1 VRPTRPI
8 RHLLA
13 LFTFAAL
20 PVVPVAGLRA
30 QSLTAPPAD
39 TGKTKADTAKADSAK
54 VAPDSARGADLFGQ
68 KTDLGLQMH
77 GRLESKYNRTRN
89 ERCIASQFFTTSSLC
104 NGSFQPNF
112 DFQFDVKTGGTV
124 ADRVHVNVDYDSK
137 REFDAS
143 NSISL
148 YYEGK
153 KKDWLQRVDVGN
165 VAFDVPATR
174 YITSGIPQGNYGV
187 QAIAQFGRMK
197 VRAIAAQQ
205 KGNVQRDRVFNVGT
219 RTQQSVNRDIEDYQI
234 EARRFFFTIDPRR
247 LGGYPNV
254 DILNGVQM
262 RQLAATLPDSVRPT
276 RIALYR
282 LLIGGQP
289 PNPNG
294 PQFRLIGDPG
304 SRRGQVYELLR
315 ENVDYYADPSQLWI
329 ALARPLSLLNERL
342 VVAYTVRIGGRDTTV
357 VTSGGTPD
365 IQFNGSRDQWA
376 SLLWD
381 PNVRPGDPAFNRE
394 IRSVY
399 RIGGEDTRRET
410 VAISVLTGASFDQE
424 RPVGG
429 LAQTFLQLYGLAQS
443 GNPSTFDV
451 NNRLWPRPGDPIF
464 TLGGSANTRVIRDQY
479 LVFPSLQPFAR
490 GGLAQPVSNPS
501 NDAIYNSPNEYLYSP
516 QHPQTVYHIR
526 VKYES
531 DGGGEGNGISLG
543 TNQLRPFSER
553 LTLENGQVLKRDL
566 DYTIDYDVGRVT
578 FLHSDTLFAQ
588 PRNVV
593 ARFEEQPAFV
603 STPTN
608 ILGLATTMPFKNGDL
623 NFVAISQS
631 QRSTSTRPL
640 LGYESQSALVAGLN
654 GSFSFD
660 AAPLSRLLARLPGAD
675 PKAPSRLRIDG
686 EVATSRP
693 QIGGG
698 GQAYLESFEGDG
710 GVNLLLQDPNW
721 YLSSQPALGSR
732 LASRIGGGATLDL
745 TRAST
750 MAWQTNGLNAIGEA
764 TTFTLQQIDPLT
776 TLAGSGLTQP
786 EQVLW
791 MTLYPLNI
799 GGAYNDVR
807 KKYQW
812 NVNGTPT
819 GRRWRSIRQVLGSGG
834 AVGVDLTRTQNIV
847 FWALIDTTAT
857 RRKRNPTFVVDV
869 GDVSENTVAAGPTQ
883 LIVTRNGGLVDS
895 IYSGKAFY
903 GRDTLQSERDAFSR
917 AFNQEKN
924 DIGLPGDVVPRLL
937 YATPD
942 SAGTLANFK
951 TCSSGNT
958 RLARLGDTRTNCTVN
973 NGRLDEWDID
983 GDNVLNFDS
992 SQREQERLLRY
1003 VVDLS
1008 DPRSYVRIGGCQHSP
1023 ADTSVAS
1030 PRQCW
1035 VQVKIP
1041 FGTALDTINGGPN
1054 IRRVRS
1060 LRMTM
1065 VSGEGMPD
1073 NEFSQVP
1080 IARFS
1085 LSGAPWT
1092 KRSDRVIAGIGGD
1105 RTSIGLVTA
1114 SSIGTADKDSLSGLI
1129 YDSPPGVI
1137 DQTDQ
1142 KLSGLQAQR
1151 IVINER
1157 SMRLTATTLAKYE
1170 RAEAYYRFPEGPKN
1184 FLQYKELR
1192 AWAKGRGSGWGRF
1205 GELNFY
1211 VKIGRDANNF
1221 YAYRTPVNSGNGQAN
1236 WLPEVRVDFEK
1247 LQALRARLQN
1257 AYLQNRT
1264 DSLSCTG
1271 ADSALIAK
1279 SALPVGQ
1286 FSRRYAACAD
1296 GYMVYSVDP
1305 GVSAPN
1311 LASVQELS
1319 VGIVRV
1325 DSTSLSATRIVPG
1338 DTLEVWVDDIRLANI
1353 TNTAGYAGQMGVN
1366 LAAGDVGTLRMNF
1379 SHRDPNFRQLGEV
1392 PTYVADNTLDVSSV
1406 VRLEKFA
1413 PQLGL
1418 SMPLTVSHSTT
1429 ANTPLLLQ
1437 NSDLRGDGI
1446 QGLRKPSS
1454 AATSVALTVRRIKP
1468 LEGGWIAPIVN
1479 NLIATTSIN
1488 SATSTSSYSN
1498 GRTNLF
1504 TAGLDYSVGGD
1515 GAKRPMPGWWTRRLN
1530 NLPGWLS
1537 GIEFVQALRDAEFRA
1552 RPAAFRLSS
1561 NYAKGDDRR
1570 ANFSNLAASP
1580 TDTARIVN
1588 GLTSFWRNSTALELR
1603 PFDALSAR
1611 FEFSSLRDLRHYGDS
1626 TATGVVATGER
1637 SRVLGFDTG
1646 LERERVLTTSYAF
1659 APQFRGWLKPRFD
1672 FSSSYA
1678 LQRDPN
1684 ARQLLRLDDTTGA
1697 FRLPRRVNAVQSLNA
1712 GAQIDLARVSGQWIS
1727 DSTRLRQIGNTLLP
1741 VDISFS
1747 RTLSSAFDGTPYTP
1761 GFGLQ
1766 FGLNDVG
1773 GFLRDHGILATTAGS
1788 TQQVSLSTGLR
1799 LPYGMTLT
1807 ARTQRVATRNWIGG
1821 ANTTASIIDGE
1832 QITLPN
1838 LILRTSFRPKLI
1850 GEIVSSINASAS
1862 LLVTRQRSAA
1872 PSLSSTFNNDIRTS
1886 HVLSYPL
1893 STSIVWNDKGGLTTS
1908 FSVAQTFRVDSLP
1921 GTVADSKQR
1930 EYSAD
1935 ASRAFKL
1942 PAAWEMRSDLRARI
1956 GWQQQNAQSFVRN
1969 GFAAGA
1975 GSRLADNGRQSITL
1989 NGDTDIADNLTFSL
2003 QSARIVTFDNNL
2015 NRRISQIVL
2024 SAVLQISFFA
2034 GELR

>member
-1 VRPTRPI
+1 MRPIRSI

-20 PVVPVAGLRA
+20 PAVPVTGLRA
-30 QSLTAPPAD
+30 QRPVPPPAD
-39 TGKTKADTAKADSAK
+39 TGKARADSGKAPADTSK
-54 VAPDSARGADLFGQ
+54 GADLFGQ

-104 NGSFQPNF
+104 NGTFQPNF
-112 DFQFDVKTGGTV
+112 DFQFDVKTGGSV

-165 VAFDVPATR
+165 VAFEVPATR

-205 KGNVQRDRVFNVGT
+205 KGNVQRDRVFNVGA

-234 EARRFFFTIDPRR
+234 EARRFFFTVDPRR
-247 LGGYPNV
+247 FTGYPNV

-262 RQLAATLPDSVRPT
+262 RQLAATLPDSVRPV

-294 PQFRLIGDPG
+294 PQFRMIGDPS

-329 ALARPLSLLNERL
+329 ALSRPLSLLNERL
-342 VVAYTVRIGGRDTTV
+342 VVAYTVRIGGRDTTL
-357 VTSGGTPD
+357 VTTGGTPD
-365 IQFNGSRDQWA
+365 IQYVGARDQWA

-429 LAQTFLQLYGLAQS
+429 TAQTFLQLYGLAQS
-443 GNPSTFDV
+443 GNPATFDV
-451 NNRLWPRPGDPIF
+451 NNRLWPRPGDPVF
-464 TLGGSANTRVIRDQY
+464 SVGGSANTRVIRDQY
-479 LVFPSLQPFAR
+479 LVFPSLQPLAR
-490 GGLAQPVSNPS
+490 AGLAVAPNPS
-501 NDAIYNSPNEYLYSP
+501 NDAIYVSPNEYLYSP

-553 LTLENGQVLKRDL
+553 LTLDNGTVLKRDL

-608 ILGLATTMPFKNGDL
+608 ILGLASTMPFRNGDL

-631 QRSTSTRPL
+631 QSSTSTRPL
-640 LGYESQSALVAGLN
+640 LGYENQSALVAGLN

-660 AAPLSRLLARLPGAD
+660 AAPLSRLLARLPGVD

-698 GQAYLESFEGDG
+698 GQAYLESFESEG
-710 GVNLLLQDPNW
+710 GTNVLLQDPNW
-721 YLSSQPALGSR
+721 YLSSQPALGTR

-745 TRAST
+745 VRAST
-750 MAWQTNGLNAIGEA
+750 LAWQTNGLNAIGQP
-764 TTFTLQQIDPLT
+764 TNFTLQQIDPLT
-776 TLAGSGLTQP
+776 TIAGSGLTQP

-791 MTLYPLNI
+791 MTLYPLNV
-799 GGAYNDVR
+799 GGVYNDVR

-812 NVNGTPT
+812 NVSGTMA
-819 GRRWRSIRQVLGSGG
+819 GRRWRSIRQVLGNGG

-847 FWALIDTTAT
+847 FWALIDTTAA
-857 RRKRNPTFVVDV
+857 RRKRNPTFVVDL

-883 LIVTRNGGLVDS
+883 LIVTRNGGVVDS
-895 IYSGKAFY
+895 TYSGKAFY

-924 DIGLPGDVVPRLL
+924 DTGLPGDVIPRLL

-942 SAGTLANFK
+942 SAGTLANFRI
-951 TCSSGNT
+951 CSSGNT

-992 SQREQERLLRY
+992 SQREQERILRY

-1008 DPRSYVRIGGCQHSP
+1008 DPKSYVRIGGCQHSP
-1023 ADTSVAS
+1023 ADTSIAS

-1054 IRRVRS
+1054 IRRVRA
-1060 LRMTM
+1060 LRLTM
-1065 VSGEGMPD
+1065 ISGETMPD

-1080 IARFS
+1080 IARFT

-1092 KRSDRVIAGIGGD
+1092 KRSDRVISGIGGE
-1105 RTSIGLVTA
+1105 RASIGLVTA

-1137 DQTDQ
+1137 DQADQ

-1151 IVINER
+1151 IVINEH
-1157 SMRLTATTLAKYE
+1157 SMRLTATALAKYE
-1170 RAEAYYRFPEGPKN
+1170 RAEAFFRFPEGPKN

-1192 AWAKGRGSGWGRF
+1192 AWAKGRGSGWGRS

-1211 VKIGRDANNF
+1211 IKIGRDANNF
-1221 YAYRTPVNSGNGQAN
+1221 YAYRTPVNAGTGQAN

-1247 LQALRARLQN
+1247 LQTLRARLQN
-1257 AYLQNRT
+1257 AYLQNRA

-1271 ADSALIAK
+1271 ADSALVVQ
-1279 SALPVGQ
+1279 STLPAGQ
-1286 FSRRYAACAD
+1286 FSRRFAACAD

-1311 LASVQELS
+1311 LASVQELA

-1325 DSTSLSATRIVPG
+1325 DSTSLSATRIIPG

-1353 TNTAGYAGQMGVN
+1353 ANTAGYAGQVGVN
-1366 LAAGDVGTLRMNF
+1366 LAAGDVGTLRVNY

-1446 QGLRKPSS
+1446 QGLRKPAS

-1468 LEGGWIAPIVN
+1468 LESGWIAPIVN
-1479 NLIATTSIN
+1479 NLTATTSIN
-1488 SATSTSSYSN
+1488 SATSTSSFQD
-1498 GRTNLF
+1498 GRTSLF

-1515 GAKRPMPGWWTRRLN
+1515 GIKQPMPGWWTRRLN

-1552 RPAAFRLSS
+1552 RPAAFRISS
-1561 NYAKGDDRR
+1561 NYSKGDDRR
-1570 ANFSNLAASP
+1570 ANFASLAASP

-1588 GLTSFWRNSTALELR
+1588 SLTSFWRNATALELR

-1611 FEFSSLRDLRHYGDS
+1611 FEFASLRDLRHYGDS
-1626 TATGVVATGER
+1626 TAAGVVATGER
-1637 SRVLGFDTG
+1637 GKMLGFDTG
-1646 LERERVLTTSYAF
+1646 LERERILTTSYYF
-1659 APQFRGWLKPRFD
+1659 TPQLRGWLKPRFD

-1684 ARQLLRLDDTTGA
+1684 TRQLLRLDDTTGA
-1697 FRLPRRVNAVQSLNA
+1697 FRLPNRVNAVQSLNT
-1712 GAQIDLARVSGQWIS
+1712 GAQIDLTRISSQWIS
-1727 DSTRLRQIGNTLLP
+1727 DSTRLRRIGNTLLP
-1741 VDISFS
+1741 LDISFS
-1747 RTLSSAFDGTPYTP
+1747 RTLSTAFDGTPYTP

-1788 TQQVSLSTGLR
+1788 TQQVTLSSGLR

-1821 ANTTASIIDGE
+1821 ASTALSVIDGE
-1832 QITLPN
+1832 QITMPN

-1850 GEIVSSINASAS
+1850 GDVVSSINASAT

-1872 PSLSSTFNNDIRTS
+1872 PSLSSVFNNDVRTS
-1886 HVLSYPL
+1886 HVLSYPF
-1893 STSIVWNDKGGLTTS
+1893 STSIVWNDRGGLTTS
-1908 FSVAQTFRVDSLP
+1908 FSVGSTFRVDSLP
-1921 GTVADSKQR
+1921 GTVADSRQR

-1935 ASRAFKL
+1935 ASRTFKL
-1942 PAAWEMRSDLRARI
+1942 PVAWQMKSDLRARV

-1975 GSRLADNGRQSITL
+1975 GSRLADNGRESITL
-1989 NGDTDIADNLTFSL
+1989 NGDTDVAENLTFSL

-2015 NRRISQIVL
+2015 NRRITQIVL